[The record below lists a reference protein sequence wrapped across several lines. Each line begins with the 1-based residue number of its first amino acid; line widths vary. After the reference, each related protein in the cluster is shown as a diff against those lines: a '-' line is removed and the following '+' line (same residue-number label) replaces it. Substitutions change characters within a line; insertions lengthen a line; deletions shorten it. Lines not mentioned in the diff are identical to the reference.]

1 MSNPRAGKTGLG
13 THEYRDGSYLIT
25 QMATGVWYI
34 FDKNGYDLG
43 FDFKTLA
50 AARKW
55 LKTQVEK

>member
-1 MSNPRAGKTGLG
+1 MSGARAGKAGQG
-13 THEYRDGSYLIT
+13 SHEYEDGSYRII
-25 QMATGVWYI
+25 QMANGIWYI

-55 LKTQVEK
+55 LKSGRA